1 MRRTDICL
9 IFAMLALFTMGA
21 LAQTQPAIGTP
32 AFGSFGGGPFD
43 VVNLGN
49 LNVHFAI
56 PVLHKAGRGMPFNYD
71 LSYDSSVWYPVGSSG
86 NQSWQPLAKWGW
98 LGTELYQAYIT

>member
-1 MRRTDICL
+1 MTHTNICL
-9 IFAMLALFTMGA
+9 IFVILVLFSMGA

-32 AFGSFGGGPFD
+32 AFASFGGGPFD

-71 LSYDSSVWYPVGSSG
+71 LSYDSSVWYPVASNG
-86 NQSWQPLAKWGW
+86 NQSWQHVDKWGW
-98 LGTELYQAYIT
+98 LGTELYQAYI